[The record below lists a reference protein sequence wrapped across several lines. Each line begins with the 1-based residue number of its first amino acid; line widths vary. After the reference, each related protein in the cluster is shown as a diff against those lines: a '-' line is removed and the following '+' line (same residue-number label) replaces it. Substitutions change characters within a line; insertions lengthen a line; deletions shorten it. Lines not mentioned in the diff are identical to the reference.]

1 MVLIAVALFLLIIS
15 SLLHH
20 KGMYNVEFTM
30 YNGNKMLKSAHGFTL
45 VELLVVMAVMAIV
58 GVFTLA
64 NYKSFGE
71 DQNFKNAALDVQSF
85 LRLAQSNS
93 TSGLKCQSQDTLG
106 WIVVFTNATELDLEC
121 QNSSGITSSLKK
133 LSLPADISISG
144 ITTGISNCPF
154 GTTVT
159 FAPLY
164 GTMVSSCGSS
174 SIIITLLN
182 SKTSNTKQVIVEQ
195 GGRIYAQ

>member
-1 MVLIAVALFLLIIS
+1 
-15 SLLHH
+15 
-20 KGMYNVEFTM
+20 
-30 YNGNKMLKSAHGFTL
+30 MLKSAHGFTL

>member
-1 MVLIAVALFLLIIS
+1 
-15 SLLHH
+15 
-20 KGMYNVEFTM
+20 MYNENMGKTVL
-30 YNGNKMLKSAHGFTL
+30 NAFTL
-45 VELLVVMAVMAIV
+45 VELLVVIAVMAIV

-71 DQNFKNAALDVQSF
+71 DQNFKNASLDVQSF

-93 TSGLKCQSQDTLG
+93 TSGLKCQSQDTGNTLG
-106 WIVVFTNATELDLEC
+106 WIVAFTTASQLDLKC
-121 QNSSGITSSLKK
+121 QNSSGIIGSLKK
-133 LSLPADISISG
+133 LSLPENISISSITAG
-144 ITTGISNCPF
+144 IWNCPF

-164 GTMVSSCGSS
+164 GTITSSCPAN

-195 GGRIYAQ
+195 GGRIYGQ